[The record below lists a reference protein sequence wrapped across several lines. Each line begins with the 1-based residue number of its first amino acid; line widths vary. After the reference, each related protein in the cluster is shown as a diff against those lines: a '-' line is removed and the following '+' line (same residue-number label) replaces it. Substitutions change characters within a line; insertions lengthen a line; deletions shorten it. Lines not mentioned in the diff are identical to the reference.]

1 MIPQRRLLA
10 ATLAASVSV
19 LAATPSPALAV
30 DGQHQNI
37 IYAAGVDVR
46 GAGVQASPGS
56 TATLSW
62 DVVVVPT
69 DAGNRRAVGHAY
81 LVSLPASLTNV
92 RFTVTSVPPTTD
104 FNDRNPSVP
113 IGPVEATVVDDA
125 TRSAR
130 FPSAEEYNQGR
141 DTFQVGRVGPDDF
154 APDYLQDGPYIP
166 AQYFRLTTATGGATT
181 FRITAETTVPTDS
194 APGVLR
200 IPVRVENETVTDSA
214 DGLGTFVEGSRSL
227 LDLRRPADTGL
238 PAPQKI
244 GFVLP
249 FDRSIP
255 GDITCAATQWT
266 GDPYAPGTD
275 HENTLVDYNA
285 VIIGD
290 DFATRY
296 IGAKEDL
303 CDRAVNEVTVM
314 PGTVPPGKGTT
325 APSTAPGTS
334 TAGTT
339 SAVPATP
346 GASATETTEP
356 TPGTSPAETTPAAP
370 ATETAP
376 ATPTT
381 GTTKPTSSAPA
392 APTATPTET
401 APVTTETTPAAP
413 ATPTTGTTKPTSSAP
428 AAPTATPTETAPV
441 TTETTPA
448 APAAP
453 SSTSTETTPATPAT
467 PTTGTTKP
475 TSSAPAAPTAT
486 PTETAPVTTETTPA
500 APPRSPPRA
509 PNSRARVSATS
520 PARSRSRPSRW
531 SAARRSS
538 CCAAA
543 PDAHPRTRAPA
554 HPTAQPAARAELA
567 RTGVSDVAGA
577 VALAALAL
585 VGGATLL

>member
-181 FRITAETTVPTDS
+181 FRITAETTVPADS

-200 IPVRVENETVTDSA
+200 IPVRVENETVADSA
-214 DGLGTFVEGSRSL
+214 DGLGTFVEGARSL

-314 PGTVPPGKGTT
+314 PGAVPPGKGTT
-325 APSTAPGTS
+325 ATGTTDPSTAPGTS

-339 SAVPATP
+339 SAAPAAPT
-346 GASATETTEP
+346 ASATETTEP

-381 GTTKPTSSAPA
+381 GTTEPTSSAPA

-401 APVTTETTPAAP
+401 TPA
-413 ATPTTGTTKPTSSAP
+413 AP
-428 AAPTATPTETAPV
+428 AAPTATSTETTPV

-453 SSTSTETTPATPAT
+453 RATSTETTPATPAT
-467 PTTGTTKP
+467 TSATPT
-475 TSSAPAAPTAT
+475 AAPTTSGT
-486 PTETAPVTTETTPA
+486 PTTSSVAPTTPS
-500 APPRSPPRA
+500 APGDGGSVTGSLTGSLPGSLDG
-509 PNSRARVSATS
+509 SLTGSLT
-520 PARSRSRPSRW
+520 RPS
-531 SAARRSS
+531 
-538 CCAAA
+538 
-543 PDAHPRTRAPA
+543 
-554 HPTAQPAARAELA
+554 
-567 RTGVSDVAGA
+567 
-577 VALAALAL
+577 ALIPAL
-585 VGGATLL
+585 VGSGAGVLAVGLLGGLVSGSS

>member
-130 FPSAEEYNQGR
+130 FPSAEEYNQSR

-181 FRITAETTVPTDS
+181 FRITAETTVPADS

-200 IPVRVENETVTDSA
+200 IPVRVENETVADSA

-325 APSTAPGTS
+325 APGTTDPSTAPGTS

-339 SAVPATP
+339 SAAPATP
-346 GASATETTEP
+346 TASATETTEP
-356 TPGTSPAETTPAAP
+356 TPGTSTEQTTPAAPSTATAP

-381 GTTKPTSSAPA
+381 GTT
-392 APTATPTET
+392 
-401 APVTTETTPAAP
+401 ETTPA
-413 ATPTTGTTKPTSSAP
+413 TP
-428 AAPTATPTETAPV
+428 AAPSATSTEA
-441 TTETTPA
+441 TPA

-453 SSTSTETTPATPAT
+453 SASPTETTPATTSATPTAATTTSAT
-467 PTTGTTKP
+467 PTT
-475 TSSAPAAPTAT
+475 SSVAPTT
-486 PTETAPVTTETTPA
+486 PSSPGDGGSVTGSLDGSLTGSLPGSLDGSLTGSLT
-500 APPRSPPRA
+500 
-509 PNSRARVSATS
+509 
-520 PARSRSRPSRW
+520 RPS
-531 SAARRSS
+531 
-538 CCAAA
+538 
-543 PDAHPRTRAPA
+543 
-554 HPTAQPAARAELA
+554 
-567 RTGVSDVAGA
+567 
-577 VALAALAL
+577 ALIPAL
-585 VGGATLL
+585 VGSGAGVLAVGLLGGLVSGSSGAGAHPGLPGLPPL

>member
-130 FPSAEEYNQGR
+130 FPSAEEYNQSR

-181 FRITAETTVPTDS
+181 FRITAETTVPADS

-200 IPVRVENETVTDSA
+200 IPVRVENETVADSA
-214 DGLGTFVEGSRSL
+214 NGLGTFVEGSRSL

-325 APSTAPGTS
+325 APGTTDPSTAPGTS

-339 SAVPATP
+339 SAAPATP
-346 GASATETTEP
+346 TASATETTEP
-356 TPGTSPAETTPAAP
+356 TPGTSTEQTTPAAPSTATAP

-381 GTTKPTSSAPA
+381 GTT
-392 APTATPTET
+392 
-401 APVTTETTPAAP
+401 ETTPA
-413 ATPTTGTTKPTSSAP
+413 TP
-428 AAPTATPTETAPV
+428 AAPSATSTEATPV

-453 SSTSTETTPATPAT
+453 SASPTETTPATTSATPTAATTTSAT
-467 PTTGTTKP
+467 PTT
-475 TSSAPAAPTAT
+475 SSVAPTT
-486 PTETAPVTTETTPA
+486 PSSPGDGGSVTGSLDGSLTGSLPGSLDGSLTGSLT
-500 APPRSPPRA
+500 
-509 PNSRARVSATS
+509 
-520 PARSRSRPSRW
+520 RPS
-531 SAARRSS
+531 
-538 CCAAA
+538 
-543 PDAHPRTRAPA
+543 
-554 HPTAQPAARAELA
+554 
-567 RTGVSDVAGA
+567 
-577 VALAALAL
+577 ALIPAL
-585 VGGATLL
+585 VGSGAGVLAVGLLGGLVSGSSGAGAHPGLPGLPPLPDFPA